1 ARGRPPQPGA
11 AARARAAGRGR
22 GRRLRLG
29 RRRARRAQR
38 ADSDARARAE
48 RGARGR
54 QPAARTARRARLRRL
69 CRGGR
74 LLPARPRGPH
84 RQPRAA
90 RHPARQKH
98 AAPAAFG
105 SARLRRKPGCAPA
118 EPGDAG
124 GRGAARSRA
133 LRGRDHP
140 SDGKRRAGGGGCGLC
155 RPRACGARGS
165 VHRLHGR
172 SLRRRRPRGRARGGH
187 ELRRAHGGRSPG
199 GARAVSVR
207 RRRSPAPQRRGPGRR
222 GRGRDDPRPRARR
235 PAACRRAPRA
245 PRRSG
250 APRPHGRRRAR
261 ARPPRCGG
269 ARHASVI
276 APFVAGL
283 IGWAGWPLG
292 PVQEGTAVTGRQV
305 RVHFVGIGGI
315 GMSGIAEVLL
325 TLGYR
330 VSGSDLVESETTRRL
345 ARLGARI
352 HVGPHCAANV
362 GDDTDVLVIS
372 SAVTFSNPE
381 VVSARER
388 KIPVIPRAE
397 MLAELMRM
405 KRGVAVAGS
414 HGKTTTTSLIAAIL
428 AEAGMDPTV
437 VVGGKVRALGTNAR
451 LGQGEVLVAEA
462 DESDGTFL
470 LLSPVVAVVTNIDR
484 EHLDY
489 YGDMQRVHAAYLEFL
504 HRVPFYGRAVLC
516 IDNVNVR
523 ALLPQARK
531 RCVTYGTAPDA
542 DWQARALCVEELETV
557 FEVWR
562 GGERL
567 GPVRLRMPGRHHA
580 LNALAALAVAD

>member
-1 ARGRPPQPGA
+1 M
-11 AARARAAGRGR
+11 
-22 GRRLRLG
+22 
-29 RRRARRAQR
+29 
-38 ADSDARARAE
+38 
-48 RGARGR
+48 
-54 QPAARTARRARLRRL
+54 
-69 CRGGR
+69 
-74 LLPARPRGPH
+74 
-84 RQPRAA
+84 
-90 RHPARQKH
+90 
-98 AAPAAFG
+98 
-105 SARLRRKPGCAPA
+105 
-118 EPGDAG
+118 
-124 GRGAARSRA
+124 
-133 LRGRDHP
+133 
-140 SDGKRRAGGGGCGLC
+140 
-155 RPRACGARGS
+155 
-165 VHRLHGR
+165 
-172 SLRRRRPRGRARGGH
+172 
-187 ELRRAHGGRSPG
+187 
-199 GARAVSVR
+199 
-207 RRRSPAPQRRGPGRR
+207 
-222 GRGRDDPRPRARR
+222 
-235 PAACRRAPRA
+235 
-245 PRRSG
+245 
-250 APRPHGRRRAR
+250 
-261 ARPPRCGG
+261 
-269 ARHASVI
+269 
-276 APFVAGL
+276 AGL

-381 VVSARER
+381 VVGARER

-428 AEAGMDPTV
+428 HEAGMDPTV

-489 YGDMQRVHAAYLEFL
+489 YGDMQRVHAAYLEFI

-523 ALLPQARK
+523 ALLPHARK
-531 RCVTYGTAPDA
+531 RCVTYGTALDA
-542 DWQARALCVEELETV
+542 DWQARSLCVEGLETV

-580 LNALAALAVAD
+580 LNALAALAVADELGIGFEVGARALAAFGGVHRRFEVRGEEQEVLVVDDYGHHPAEVRATLRAAREGFARRLVVAFQPHRYTRTKDLFAEFLDAFDDAHVLLLTEIYPAGEDRIEGVSGEALYQALRRRGHLDVRFVPTRAALAEALLEVVHPGDLVLTLGAGDISRTADELLALLRSGAPLARVH